1 MSASVVRNVPEA
13 LRPLLPELAR
23 ALEDLLSQARGALE
37 RGALGDAAAGAH
49 GLKGAC
55 MRFGL
60 EEMGAHAARAEDAAL
75 AGNGRDAALALD
87 VFAAALAALG
97 EALG

>member
-49 GLKGAC
+49 
-55 MRFGL
+55 
-60 EEMGAHAARAEDAAL
+60 AARAEDAAL